1 MHAIEFETISHH
13 HTINLPDSVP
23 DGVPLRVL
31 LLSQKPLANPVDRN
45 LKALLCSVAEGI
57 TAEDFARPQ
66 DYGREAPEW
75 VS

>member
-13 HTINLPDSVP
+13 HTINLPGNVP

-31 LLSQKPLANPVDRN
+31 LLSQTPLANPVDRN
-45 LKALLCSVAEGI
+45 LKVLLCTVAEGI

>member
-13 HTINLPDSVP
+13 HTITLPNNVP

-31 LLSQKPLANPVDRN
+31 LLSQTPLVNPVASN

-75 VS
+75 AS